1 MFPCGPCAHA
11 LVPSRFNAFH
21 PDTRK
26 PMHRECGFIR
36 LEPDTNKVAF
46 VSAQNTG
53 TLGGRTGAPALSYA
67 GACSWTF
74 RRGQS
79 GRRRDP
85 GKRAGA
91 CLPSLGVPRRR
102 GHGDD
107 SGELAGFLPAL
118 VPAVTADHRLPPP
131 WPTGSVG
138 LGPWGES

>member
-67 GACSWTF
+67 G
-74 RRGQS
+74 
-79 GRRRDP
+79 
-85 GKRAGA
+85 
-91 CLPSLGVPRRR
+91 
-102 GHGDD
+102 
-107 SGELAGFLPAL
+107 
-118 VPAVTADHRLPPP
+118 VPARGPFVGDSRDADAIL
-131 WPTGSVG
+131 GSV
-138 LGPWGES
+138 LGPVCRLWGSPGGGATGTTLENWLVSFPP